1 MREMSYDIILN
12 ESYMLT
18 GGVGVE
24 QSARLRLTS
33 QMPEGELEKL
43 ISFLVENCDEVEDT
57 EKLAPYLPQIFR
69 GEQTPWRIDTVYVD
83 YDYFAISF
91 TEDSQDIAPK
101 DANLALLS
109 TIHPEADWP
118 RAKLRFE
125 SVLKDGTVASTTD
138 ISTGTDG
145 THEIDERCYRG
156 NRRLRFTGC
165 IYEETDSWKTGSTV
179 TVTEYSW

>member
-1 MREMSYDIILN
+1 MREMSYDITLN

-18 GGVGVE
+18 GGVDAE
-24 QSARLRLTS
+24 QSAHLRLTS

-43 ISFLVENCDEVEDT
+43 INFLVGNCDEVEDA

-69 GEQTPWRIDTVYVD
+69 GKQTPWRIDTVYVD

-101 DANLALLS
+101 DADLALLS

-118 RAKLRFE
+118 GAKFRFE
-125 SVLKDGTVASTTD
+125 SVLEDGTVASTTD
-138 ISTGTDG
+138 ISTNTDG
-145 THEIDERCYRG
+145 THAIDERCYRG
-156 NRRLRFTGC
+156 NRRLRFTGG
-165 IYEETDSWKTGSTV
+165 IYEGADNRKNGSTV

>member
-18 GGVGVE
+18 GDVGGR
-24 QSARLRLTS
+24 QSACLRLTA
-33 QMPEGELEKL
+33 QTPESELEKL
-43 ISFLVENCDEVEDT
+43 INFLVENCDEVEDT

-69 GEQTPWRIDTVYVD
+69 GKQTPWRIDTVYVD

-91 TEDSQDIAPK
+91 TEDSQGIAPK
-101 DANLALLS
+101 DADLALLS

-125 SVLKDGTVASTTD
+125 SVLEDGTVASTTD
-138 ISTGTDG
+138 ISTSTDG
-145 THEIDERCYRG
+145 THEIDEWCFRG
-156 NRRLRFTGC
+156 NRRLRFTGG
-165 IYEETDSWKTGSTV
+165 IYERTDSRKNGSTV
-179 TVTEYSW
+179 TATEYSW

>member
-1 MREMSYDIILN
+1 MREMSYNIILN

-18 GGVGVE
+18 GDVGGGR
-24 QSARLRLTS
+24 SARLRLTA
-33 QMPEGELEKL
+33 QVAEGDLEKF
-43 ISFLVENCDEVEDT
+43 IDFLVENASET
-57 EKLAPYLPQIFR
+57 ENIERLAPHLPQIFR
-69 GEQTPWRIDTVYVD
+69 GEQTPWQIDMVYVD
-83 YDYFAISF
+83 YGYFAISF
-91 TEDSQDIAPK
+91 TEEGHGTAPK
-101 DANLALLS
+101 NARQALIS
-109 TIHPEADWP
+109 TIHPDVDWP

-138 ISTGTDG
+138 ISTSTDG